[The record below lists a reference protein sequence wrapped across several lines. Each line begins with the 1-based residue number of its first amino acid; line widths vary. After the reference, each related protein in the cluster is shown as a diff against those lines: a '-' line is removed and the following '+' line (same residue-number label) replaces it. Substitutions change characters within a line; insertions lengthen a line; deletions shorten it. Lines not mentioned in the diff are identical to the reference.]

1 MYARDNS
8 CKSGHCTAYSPM
20 IISYN
25 CSYEHKITGS
35 KTASIPYETGGG
47 ILADD
52 MGLGK
57 SLTMLTA
64 ISRTRQEAQIFVEET
79 LLELQKPSER
89 LMASHIP
96 SRASLVVV
104 PTPCKSR
111 LGLLRRLRGLTNPS
125 VVG

>member
-1 MYARDNS
+1 M
-8 CKSGHCTAYSPM
+8 
-20 IISYN
+20 ISYT

-35 KTASIPYETGGG
+35 KTASIPSETGGG

-64 ISRTRQEAQIFVEET
+64 ISRTRHAAQVFVEEA
-79 LLELQKPSER
+79 LSGLQKPSER
-89 LMASHIP
+89 LTAKHVP

-111 LGLLRRLRGLTNPS
+111 LGLFRGLRGLKYLST
-125 VVG
+125 VG